1 MTYTNRLRWLYN
13 TNTECICT
21 RFNGNPTCRFTYRCL
36 SENSTCSQQ
45 AASHF
50 PTAPPPDPGGHFS
63 HFERHFPGRSGL
75 CGLLSITHSLTWLF
89 QLLSASTAEARWSSV
104 RPARRTNPTATTAH
118 YCLTGSS
125 HCKQG
130 WALTASPVKEAT
142 CCSLEKK
149 DSDFMLED
157 VCFFH

>member
-1 MTYTNRLRWLYN
+1 MR
-13 TNTECICT
+13 
-21 RFNGNPTCRFTYRCL
+21 PTGCFP
-36 SENSTCSQQ
+36 
-45 AASHF
+45 F
-50 PTAPPPDPGGHFS
+50 PTAPPPDPGKDCVGGHFS

-75 CGLLSITHSLTWLF
+75 RGLLSITHILTWLF

-130 WALTASPVKEAT
+130 RALTASPVKETT
-142 CCSLEKK
+142 CCSLGKK
-149 DSDFMLED
+149 KKKRQRA
-157 VCFFH
+157 CFKMFVFNIND